1 MVGVER
7 QRFVDILSWRNQ
19 LYPFRKTKLVQTGE
33 PQNGTVLE
41 TLRSR
46 PGMLRVRVPASPRRY
61 GPFKEMN
68 ILFE

>member
-1 MVGVER
+1 MEKGPIKRMVGVER
-7 QRFVDILSWRNQ
+7 QRFGDMLSWRYQ

-46 PGMLRVRVPASPRRY
+46 PGMLRVRVPADS
-61 GPFKEMN
+61 
-68 ILFE
+68 

>member
-7 QRFVDILSWRNQ
+7 QRFGDMLSWRNQ

-46 PGMLRVRVPASPRRY
+46 PGMLRVRIPAAS
-61 GPFKEMN
+61 
-68 ILFE
+68 

>member
-1 MVGVER
+1 MEKGPIKKMVGVER
-7 QRFVDILSWRNQ
+7 QRFVDMLSWRNQ
-19 LYPFRKTKLVQTGE
+19 LYPFRKTKLAQTGE

-61 GPFKEMN
+61 GPF
-68 ILFE
+68 